1 MARPS
6 SKQDRSADNPLPK
19 AKASS
24 TGPSRSANRTGAK
37 TALSI
42 KNSQGSPLYEQVK
55 TAIRL
60 RIQNG
65 IWPVGHRLPT
75 LRQLSADLNI
85 AYATVE
91 RGVRELVEEGL
102 LQGRKRGGTVV
113 VEPKRARLQTIG
125 ILGSMTYKR
134 MMENSRYGLSLLN
147 HLQEHIIE
155 SQRTVVYNH
164 REPEQQLTAVF
175 NDLSLIDAM
184 LIFGPIKRGLEQIG
198 DVIARGI
205 PAIYLGVTVNQDIP
219 TVDSAN
225 TSDTCR
231 AIQYLQ
237 SQGHQRIAF
246 VTHPFLTGD
255 PTRLH
260 RLDGY
265 LQAMKQTGLKL
276 DPKLII
282 DAETEKQAEKL
293 LKLNPPP
300 TALFYPSA
308 REFPSLYEQL
318 QGTSLEPGSKMAIC
332 VYDDN
337 LWHTVSGLGIAFI
350 DIEQPL
356 RQITHLAVTNI
367 LRMLDEPDFNPGHVQ
382 CPSALVK
389 VSAQGMRQRIDA

>member
-1 MARPS
+1 MTKAAT
-6 SKQDRSADNPLPK
+6 KTAAKAK
-19 AKASS
+19 AKASAVGS
-24 TGPSRSANRTGAK
+24 TRRTSGTKAK
-37 TALSI
+37 AALSI
-42 KNSQGSPLYEQVK
+42 KSHQGSPLYEQVK

-60 RIQNG
+60 RVQSG
-65 IWPVGHRLPT
+65 AWPVGHRLPT

-102 LQGRKRGGTVV
+102 LEGRKRGGTVV

-125 ILGSMTYKR
+125 ILGSMTYRR

-164 REPEQQLTAVF
+164 WEPDQPLTSVF

-184 LIFGPIKRGLEQIG
+184 LIFGPDKRGLAQID

-219 TVDSAN
+219 TIDSAN
-225 TSDTCR
+225 TNDTYR
-231 AIQYLQ
+231 AIRLLQ
-237 SQGHQRIAF
+237 SQGHQRIAY
-246 VTHPFLTGD
+246 VTHPFFSGS
-255 PTRLH
+255 PTSQQRQ
-260 RLDGY
+260 DGY
-265 LQAMKQTGLKL
+265 RQAMKQSGIKL
-276 DPKLII
+276 DPKLIL
-282 DAETEKQAEKL
+282 DAEFDKQAEKL
-293 LKLNPPP
+293 LKLDPPP

-308 REFPSLYEQL
+308 REFPHLFEQL
-318 QGTSLEPGSKMAIC
+318 KGTALEPGANLALC

-337 LWHTVSGLGIAFI
+337 LWNAVTALGIAFI

-356 RQITHLAVTNI
+356 WQIASQAVINI
-367 LRMLDEPDFNPGHVQ
+367 LHMLDDPKFNPGHVQ